1 MALFWDNPAA
11 EPKRS
16 HRFLVTFDFPGQVSS
31 QIFARTFTKPAYT
44 IGVTEHQF
52 LDKTFYYPGRVTWNE
67 ITMQFVNSAD
77 PDMDAELEA
86 ILKASGYMFPDQV
99 STNSSV
105 ITSNAGTV
113 NKLGAVMALGRQVNV
128 TELDGNGV
136 ALGTHKLKNPFV
148 TSISYGTLDYASED
162 LLTVDIN
169 LRYDW
174 AEYVFGG
181 G

>member
-1 MALFWDNPAA
+1 MSLFWDNPAA

-16 HRFLVTFDFPGQVSS
+16 HRFLVSFDLPGQTDAS
-31 QIFARTFTKPAYT
+31 IYARTFTKPAYT

-67 ITMQFVNSAD
+67 ITMQFVNSAS
-77 PDMDAELEA
+77 PDMDAKLQSV
-86 ILKASGYMFPDQV
+86 LLASGFRWPDDV
-99 STNSSV
+99 STNTAV
-105 ITSNAGTV
+105 QAANANTV
-113 NKLGAVMALGRQVNV
+113 NKLAAVTALGREVKV
-128 TELDGNGV
+128 TELDGNGI
-136 ALGTHKLKNPFV
+136 ALGTHSLKNPFV
-148 TSISYGTLDYASED
+148 TSISYGTLDYSSED

-174 AEYVFGG
+174 AKYDFGG